1 MATESYGRTD
11 DGIAWVVHHRL
22 GGQWWW
28 TMKLPDGQ
36 VLQSTYL
43 FDTEQQAL
51 EAVED
56 ARLQAV
62 AVRAASETM
71 ASLRARAE
79 AAEALSAQAEAAGYR
94 RAIDD
99 ACAAIEAEHRQA
111 LEEHRKQSDHE
122 WRSENY
128 GRLSALREVECVVR
142 ALAPVEPVSPAD
154 ELPAKGGV

>member
-22 GGQWWW
+22 GGPWWW

-62 AVRAASETM
+62 AVRPASETM

-94 RAIDD
+94 RAIDE
-99 ACAAIEAEHRQA
+99 ACA
-111 LEEHRKQSDHE
+111 LLDEEQ
-122 WRSENY
+122 
-128 GRLSALREVECVVR
+128 LRAWATSVSPRNDGFADGVRHAMFEVR
-142 ALAPVEPVSPAD
+142 NLAPVEPVSPAD
-154 ELPAKGGV
+154 ELPGGAA